1 MYPIFPSYPNRTDF
15 DIFAQIHTA
24 KEVGGD
30 FYDFYILGENKL
42 SFLIADVSGK
52 GIPAAMFMMT
62 AKTLIK
68 SLVESGIEPSE
79 VFKIANNK
87 LCENNETGMFVTAWL
102 GILDLNTGL
111 LQYVNAGHPPPLI
124 KHNGRP
130 FEFLCLNTNFILG
143 RIDNITYKVNEIQL
157 SLRDEIFLYTDGV
170 TEATNV
176 SNELFGEDRLL
187 ESVNEKNNLTVN
199 ELCSKVKSDVDKFVK
214 DALQFDDITMLAI
227 KINCFLRDDSIIVYP
242 NHDSMN
248 LVYHFLDNKLK
259 ELSLDKSISNKL
271 KLVTDEIYSNIINY
285 SDATSAKVN
294 LCKTDKSIVLTFI
307 DNGKAYNPLNSE
319 PPDISLS
326 ADERKVGGLGIYIVK
341 KIASKIDY
349 SNKDGLNIL
358 KIIFE

>member
-130 FEFLCLNTNFILG
+130 FEFLCSNTNFILG

-248 LVYHFLDNKLK
+248 LVYHFLDNK
-259 ELSLDKSISNKL
+259 E
-271 KLVTDEIYSNIINY
+271 
-285 SDATSAKVN
+285 
-294 LCKTDKSIVLTFI
+294 
-307 DNGKAYNPLNSE
+307 
-319 PPDISLS
+319 
-326 ADERKVGGLGIYIVK
+326 
-341 KIASKIDY
+341 
-349 SNKDGLNIL
+349 
-358 KIIFE
+358 